1 MLTPRPAA
9 AGLGGAVCHVQ
20 GEHAHRIW
28 SAIYNQSCFTDGL
41 TCTEERVFVR
51 LLSGMHT
58 SISLHLVDQWLLDE
72 AAGHWGPNM
81 EEFERRLGRP
91 EHKERV
97 ENLYFAYLFVLR
109 AVLKAAPLLSAYDYT
124 TGMEAE
130 DAATRHLMRQLVGA
144 GWHVCPGRLPQGL
157 PAWCEP
163 GRASAAPSAVMTRSV
178 LGSLH
183 HRACCHSDQQQPWV
197 DCPEPSNQPWLA
209 LCLALLRACRPA
221 VCLCI
226 CLWPPLDHM
235 LCRTSLP
242 LATVSCLRIG
252 SPQADW
258 WG

>member
-1 MLTPRPAA
+1 L
-9 AGLGGAVCHVQ
+9 Q

-41 TCTEERVFVR
+41 TCTEERVFFR

-72 AAGHWGPNM
+72 AAGRWGPNM

-130 DAATRHLMRQLVGA
+130 DAATRHLMQQLVGSGSLA
-144 GWHVCPGRLPQGL
+144 WRVAQGWPVWCQLRPSRADPLLCKPLPWAA
-157 PAWCEP
+157 PAWP
-163 GRASAAPSAVMTRSV
+163 
-178 LGSLH
+178 
-183 HRACCHSDQQQPWV
+183 
-197 DCPEPSNQPWLA
+197 
-209 LCLALLRACRPA
+209 CLP
-221 VCLCI
+221 
-226 CLWPPLDHM
+226 
-235 LCRTSLP
+235 
-242 LATVSCLRIG
+242 
-252 SPQADW
+252 
-258 WG
+258 